1 MISLKCCSTA
11 PREKRTH
18 TRCLWGIAAQDP
30 LWREQLRFS
39 GRVLATGGPQLTEA
53 VTFCP
58 GYKIRHV
65 KKCSHKCPGVRGSRL
80 QPQCSFKGSTCDAGV
95 NEPCYVTRTLPPRQP
110 GTGTFCPPYVLE
122 HVATPNPSCLPPPD
136 SHQLPPQKLCLASPG
151 AAFLASPSA
160 AAQGPDP
167 SSAKNSLPEKK
178 NPPNTIQGAGEQGQS
193 QGQTR
198 RDLEV

>member
-1 MISLKCCSTA
+1 MISPKCCSTA

-18 TRCLWGIAAQDP
+18 TRCLWGSAALDP
-30 LWREQLRFS
+30 LQQEQLRFS
-39 GRVLATGGPQLTEA
+39 GRVLAAGGPQLTEA
-53 VTFCP
+53 ATFCP

-65 KKCSHKCPGVRGSRL
+65 KKCSHKCLGVRGSRL
-80 QPQCSFKGSTCDAGV
+80 QPQCSFKGSTRDAGA
-95 NEPCYVTRTLPPRQP
+95 NEPSYVTRTLPPGSWDQVHFVHP
-110 GTGTFCPPYVLE
+110 MCYSTWLPQTPPVSL
-122 HVATPNPSCLPPPD
+122 L
-136 SHQLPPQKLCLASPG
+136 QLPPQKLCLASHK
-151 AAFLASPSA
+151 AAFLATLSA
-160 AAQGPDP
+160 PGQGPDP